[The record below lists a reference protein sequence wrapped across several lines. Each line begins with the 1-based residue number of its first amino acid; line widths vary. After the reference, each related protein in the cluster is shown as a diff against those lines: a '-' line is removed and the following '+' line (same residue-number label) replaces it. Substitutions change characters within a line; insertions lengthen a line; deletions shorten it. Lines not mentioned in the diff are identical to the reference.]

1 MRCLP
6 MMDKCKVVVGMNVVI
21 GTKVAG
27 GKDMVVVHKD
37 MDMEVVDKWMLA
49 VMLSNSNSS
58 NDLSLSSLLA

>member
-1 MRCLP
+1 MKCLP

-37 MDMEVVDKWMLA
+37 MDMEVVDKWTLA
-49 VMLSNSNSS
+49 MMVGSSNSS
-58 NDLSLSSLLA
+58 NDLNLSSLLA